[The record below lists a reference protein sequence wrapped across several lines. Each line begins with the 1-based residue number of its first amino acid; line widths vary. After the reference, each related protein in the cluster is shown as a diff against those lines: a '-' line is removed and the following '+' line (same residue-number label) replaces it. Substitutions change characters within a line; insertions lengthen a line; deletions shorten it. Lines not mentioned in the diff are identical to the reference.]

1 MKHIPIIPSI
11 IVALSVAL
19 MIALGCW
26 QLFDRLPKKEA
37 FLAQLAT
44 NPARPPVA
52 FPAIPTDKSL
62 LYRRTSAFCLE
73 PTGWKTEG
81 AGRFGWRYIAQCRTG
96 AEGPG
101 FAVEMG
107 ISRDPNAKPVWR
119 GGEVVGS
126 IALAPAKRSL
136 IGNLFTTAP
145 DTLMIVADSPPA
157 GFTRAPRPSLE
168 SIPNNHL
175 AYGVQWFV
183 FAAIALGIYAMAL
196 RRRWRDRAN
205 AA

>member
-44 NPARPPVA
+44 NPARPLVA
-52 FPAIPTDKSL
+52 FPSIPTDKSL

-73 PTGWKTEG
+73 PTSWKTEG

-107 ISRDPNAKPVWR
+107 ISRDPNAKPIWR
-119 GGEVVGS
+119 GGEVVGT

-145 DTLMIVADSPPA
+145 DMLMIVADSPPP
-157 GFTRAPRPSLE
+157 GFTRAPRPSLD

-183 FAAIALGIYAMAL
+183 FAAIALGIYALAL
-196 RRRWRDRAN
+196 RRRWRDTPN
-205 AA
+205 AV